1 MKELKLV
8 KGEVTYKVDIATLVS
23 TTLNDEEIEE
33 ILSDIAMERVSM
45 CDMTDNIDILE
56 DDIKI
61 KLLDRECEE
70 YQDQYLC
77 ESEIKELL
85 EKSYERKEEVIE
97 ILPGQIGFDI

>member
-1 MKELKLV
+1 MRELKLV

-23 TTLNDEEIEE
+23 ATLNNEEIEE

-85 EKSYERKEEVIE
+85 EKSYEKKDEVIE
-97 ILPGQIGFDI
+97 ILPGQIGLNI

>member
-1 MKELKLV
+1 MRELKIV

-85 EKSYERKEEVIE
+85 EKSYEKKDEIIE
-97 ILPGQIGFDI
+97 ILPGQIGFNI

>member
-1 MKELKLV
+1 MRELKLV

-85 EKSYERKEEVIE
+85 EKSYERKDEVIE
-97 ILPGQIGFDI
+97 ILPGQIGFNI

>member
-85 EKSYERKEEVIE
+85 E
-97 ILPGQIGFDI
+97 

>member
-45 CDMTDNIDILE
+45 CDMTDNIYIL
-56 DDIKI
+56 
-61 KLLDRECEE
+61 
-70 YQDQYLC
+70 
-77 ESEIKELL
+77 
-85 EKSYERKEEVIE
+85 
-97 ILPGQIGFDI
+97 

>member
-1 MKELKLV
+1 MRELKLV
-8 KGEVTYKVDIATLVS
+8 KGEVSFKVDIATLVS
-23 TTLNDEEIEE
+23 TTLNNEEIEE

-97 ILPGQIGFDI
+97 ILPGQIGFNI

>member
-1 MKELKLV
+1 MREMKLV
-8 KGEVTYKVDIATLVS
+8 RGEVTYKVDIATLVS

-61 KLLDRECEE
+61 TLLDRECEE
-70 YQDQYLC
+70 YQDRYLC

-85 EKSYERKEEVIE
+85 EKSYEKKDEVIE
-97 ILPGQIGFDI
+97 ILPGQIGFNI

>member
-1 MKELKLV
+1 MRELKLV

-70 YQDQYLC
+70 YQDQYLF

-97 ILPGQIGFDI
+97 ILPGQIGFNI

>member
-1 MKELKLV
+1 MRELKLV

-23 TTLNDEEIEE
+23 TTLNDEEIEG

-61 KLLDRECEE
+61 TLLDRECEE

-97 ILPGQIGFDI
+97 ILPGQIGFNI

>member
-1 MKELKLV
+1 MRELKLV

-23 TTLNDEEIEE
+23 TTLNNEEIEE

-77 ESEIKELL
+77 ECEIKELL

-97 ILPGQIGFDI
+97 ILPGQIGFNI

>member
-1 MKELKLV
+1 MRELKLV

-97 ILPGQIGFDI
+97 ILPGQIGFNI

>member
-1 MKELKLV
+1 MRELKLV

>member
-1 MKELKLV
+1 MRELKLV

-23 TTLNDEEIEE
+23 TTLNNEEIEE

-85 EKSYERKEEVIE
+85 EKSYEKKDEVIE
-97 ILPGQIGFDI
+97 ILPGQIGFNI

>member
-1 MKELKLV
+1 MRELKLV

-85 EKSYERKEEVIE
+85 EKSYEKKEDVIE
-97 ILPGQIGFDI
+97 ILPGQIGFNI

>member
-1 MKELKLV
+1 MRELKLV
-8 KGEVTYKVDIATLVS
+8 KGEVSFKVDVTTLVS

-97 ILPGQIGFDI
+97 ILPGQIGFNI

>member
-1 MKELKLV
+1 MRELKLV

-70 YQDQYLC
+70 YQDRYLC

-85 EKSYERKEEVIE
+85 EKSYEKKDEVIE
-97 ILPGQIGFDI
+97 ILPGQIGFNI

>member
-1 MKELKLV
+1 MRELKLV

-23 TTLNDEEIEE
+23 ATLNNEEIEE
-33 ILSDIAMERVSM
+33 ILSDIAMERDSM

-85 EKSYERKEEVIE
+85 EKSYEKKDEVIE
-97 ILPGQIGFDI
+97 ILPGQIGFNI

>member
-97 ILPGQIGFDI
+97 ILPGQIGFNI

>member
-1 MKELKLV
+1 MRELKLV

-85 EKSYERKEEVIE
+85 EKSYEKKDEVIE
-97 ILPGQIGFDI
+97 ILPGQIGFNI

>member
-1 MKELKLV
+1 MRELKLV
-8 KGEVTYKVDIATLVS
+8 KGEVTYKVDITTLVS
-23 TTLNDEEIEE
+23 TTLNDEDIEG
-33 ILSDIAMERVSM
+33 ILSDIAIERVSM

-56 DDIKI
+56 DNIKI
-61 KLLDRECEE
+61 TLLDRECEE

-97 ILPGQIGFDI
+97 ILPGQIGFNI